1 MNKKID
7 LSAQTQKLRAA
18 SRQRIERARKHV
30 LMLPIMSAL
39 GLLVIA
45 ISIFAALR
53 LTGGASVLQP
63 ERSATVEITYDK
75 QKRILPTTAKTVD
88 ELLQKLDISLKNGDV
103 VEPAKSTQIA
113 GDKFRINVYRAMP
126 VVVLDGDKA
135 TYAVSAAT
143 TPRSI
148 AKQIGLEVYA
158 EDRLTTSLPGDFV
171 TNYSLGEEIAIER
184 SMPVNMN
191 LYGTHTPMRTLA
203 KTVGDL
209 LKEKK
214 ISLAG
219 NNSVHPTADTA
230 LTPNTQVF
238 VLAEGV
244 SIEVQEEQIAMPV
257 ETVQDASL
265 SFGVTA
271 IRQAG
276 QAGKRLV
283 TYQID
288 RNTGAKTK
296 IQEIVAQEAITQIM
310 VRGTFS
316 SIPSDKQGVMAAA
329 GLSPEDFM
337 YADYIISRESG
348 WNAGASNKSSG
359 AYGLCQ
365 ALPGTK
371 MTSAGSDW
379 QTNPVTQV
387 KWCNGYAVGRYG
399 SWQNAYNTWLS
410 KHWW

>member
-1 MNKKID
+1 M
-7 LSAQTQKLRAA
+7 Q
-18 SRQRIERARKHV
+18 RARQHV
-30 LMLPIMSAL
+30 LLLPIMSAL
-39 GLLVIA
+39 GLLIVA
-45 ISIFAALR
+45 VSIFTGLQ
-53 LTGGASVLQP
+53 LTGGSSVLQP
-63 ERSATVEITYDK
+63 ERSATVEISYDK

-88 ELLQKLDISLKNGDV
+88 ELLQKLDINLKDGDV
-103 VEPAKSTQIA
+103 VEPAKNTEIA
-113 GDKFRINVYRAMP
+113 GDKFRVNVYRAMP
-126 VVVLDGDKA
+126 VVVMDGDRSM
-135 TYAVSAAT
+135 YAVSAAT

-158 EDRLTTSLPGDFV
+158 EDRLTTTLPGDFV
-171 TNYSLGEEIAIER
+171 TNYSLGEQIAIER

-203 KTVGDL
+203 KNVGDL

-214 ISLAG
+214 VSLAA
-219 NNSVHPTADTA
+219 NNTVYPAIDTP

-265 SFGVTA
+265 SFGVSA

-276 QAGKRLV
+276 QPGKRLV

-288 RNTGAKTK
+288 KNTGAKVK

-399 SWQNAYNTWLS
+399 SWQNAYNTWLT